1 MKSARTGIVVGITV
15 VGLAFAIWLIESLP
29 GIPYNLQELVTD
41 RNPVIQAML
50 LSGTLY
56 ALFGIPAVIA
66 RLAQLSSRAI
76 LILPLLLVAET
87 AVLWLF
93 LRSAVPAESIHDILG
108 TPILD
113 WPWEWEY
120 LFRLSGLVIGSGIML
135 AGSCLLTTALL
146 RTERGDQYRTLL
158 SWAVLSVLLLA
169 LAHWIIVEQAATD
182 NLTELMAGGGSW
194 QATLFIAMWMFIA
207 GLAGAL
213 VSARLATGQL
223 PTLSVVVLMLLSF
236 PAAYGCLRLGL
247 EQEVHKYN
255 QVFSALQ
262 FLLSADRANLARGFE
277 LLLRFLVFHYRWYCL
292 LLSFST
298 LSGRT
303 SPRHKQPA
311 ARVANR
317 KYSAEVTASRPILL
331 PRLPM
336 AALSSTGHCIPSTPG
351 RFPETGHLRE

>member
-1 MKSARTGIVVGITV
+1 MKSARIGIVVGITV

-29 GIPYNLQELVTD
+29 GIPYNLQELVAD
-41 RNPVIQAML
+41 RNPVIQAVL

-146 RTERGDQYRTLL
+146 RTERRDQYRTLL

-182 NLTELMAGGGSW
+182 NLTELMASGGK
-194 QATLFIAMWMFIA
+194 
-207 GLAGAL
+207 LAGYA
-213 VSARLATGQL
+213 VYCHVDVHRRTGRCADFCQVCNGPAVNPVCDSARATVVPGCVW
-223 PTLSVVVLMLLSF
+223 LSVAG
-236 PAAYGCLRLGL
+236 P
-247 EQEVHKYN
+247 
-255 QVFSALQ
+255 
-262 FLLSADRANLARGFE
+262 
-277 LLLRFLVFHYRWYCL
+277 
-292 LLSFST
+292 
-298 LSGRT
+298 
-303 SPRHKQPA
+303 
-311 ARVANR
+311 
-317 KYSAEVTASRPILL
+317 
-331 PRLPM
+331 
-336 AALSSTGHCIPSTPG
+336 
-351 RFPETGHLRE
+351 